1 MPKGMP
7 GEDKPGQ
14 LARKIEQVNSEI
26 RNEVAAKKFPMLM
39 KALGNLP
46 PTRGEIEMVRL
57 FGYPEGFIESGR
69 ESKWTKTRTRKGSA
83 WNLNRKSNGDSSEES
98 GQD

>member
-7 GEDKPGQ
+7 GEVKPGD
-14 LARKIEQVNSEI
+14 LARRIERVDSEI
-26 RNEVAAKKFPMLM
+26 RNEVAAEKFPMLM

-57 FGYPEGFIESGR
+57 FGYPEGFLEPRGSK
-69 ESKWTKTRTRKGSA
+69 KWTKTRTREQSS
-83 WNLNRKSNGDSSEES
+83 WNSDRDRNGNRSEEV
-98 GQD
+98 G